1 MSDKLPD
8 HVILLQGVFEEGF
21 FDRFSGQ
28 PQNGIFILEGRP
40 GLTAAR
46 SNGRALVKRKIQP
59 TVLADNMAGF
69 LFYKKRVKEV
79 WMAYQSVYPEG
90 AVCSIGAMILAVL
103 AKKHRIAVYLFKG
116 RPQPD
121 LMAKEKEIFSF
132 NGQRVSAA
140 GTRGYVPLLEWVD
153 KKYITK
159 IYS

>member
-8 HVILLQGVFEEGF
+8 NVILLQGVFEEGF

-28 PQNGIFILEGRP
+28 PQDRIFILEGRP

-46 SNGRALVKRKIQP
+46 SNGQALLKRKIKP
-59 TVLADNMAGF
+59 TVLADNMPGF
-69 LFYKKRVKEV
+69 LFYKKKVKEV
-79 WMAYQSVYPEG
+79 WIAYQSADAQG
-90 AVCSIGAMILAVL
+90 ALCSIGALVLAVL
-103 AKKHRIAVYLFKG
+103 ALRHNVPVLLSRGTYQ
-116 RPQPD
+116 RE

-132 NGQRVSAA
+132 NGQRVSAS
-140 GTRGYVPLLEWVD
+140 GIRGYVPLVEWVD